1 MKSSSA
7 LSRSWSRSSPP
18 SAAAG
23 AAALELELELEE
35 AIVRAAT
42 GRSFPSGFRAARQA
56 CRNWVGIGMTRAI
69 WGLGVNKNTRL
80 EKEEEQRV
88 ESTQAAAGFRFLV
101 GKQRMRPLAGSS
113 RRIVILAANS
123 DRSNG
128 GWVRLE

>member
-1 MKSSSA
+1 
-7 LSRSWSRSSPP
+7 
-18 SAAAG
+18 
-23 AAALELELELEE
+23 
-35 AIVRAAT
+35 
-42 GRSFPSGFRAARQA
+42 
-56 CRNWVGIGMTRAI
+56 MTRAI